1 LIQEAYARAVKLKPD
16 DAALKD
22 ALAEASAAA
31 SPAGSGT
38 K

>member
-1 LIQEAYARAVKLKPD
+1 LIQEAYARAVELKPD
-16 DAALKD
+16 DAALKA

-31 SPAGSGT
+31 SPPVGAA